1 MRIWMSALFAAIV
14 VLCLAAGG
22 AAAGTVTPKLVMDGK
37 PLEPK
42 EPPQVIGSTTMIPV
56 RVVTENLGYKVDY
69 DSKEKRVTVQNGRS
83 VIVMKLDDSTVTVD
97 GETKKLPVAPTAIS
111 DTTLIPLRFTGE
123 AFGLKVYWDNLAKSA
138 FLYTQSKSGAQA
150 ASDRPDGSA
159 DSGAGDEGTGAN
171 EHPADP
177 PGGGTGS
184 QGEGKPSDPA
194 AGGPDA
200 PTVSGPAVVRE
211 AKFENDSVV
220 LSYEGKVQPRVTV
233 MTAPDRIV
241 VDLPDSGFSGQFVP
255 AMDGSSRTG
264 KIAVE
269 GHPSLQAVRYS
280 VFSDKPSSTLRFVL
294 DLNQPWNY
302 QVSNDAA
309 TGQVRIW
316 LPADNSVPPEP
327 EVPPA
332 STESPNPAD
341 PSTPTDPTGP
351 GTPVDPGKSLY
362 TVVLDAGHGGKDPG
376 VVSITKKFEKDFT
389 LPVILKLQAI
399 LAADPRLHVVLTRD
413 SDVYPTLRERTDLA
427 NSLQAD
433 LFLSVHGNSNKKS
446 TPNGSAT
453 YYTRDASRQLAETIQ
468 KFAAPSTGLK
478 DNGIIQ
484 DNLFVTRETTMP
496 AVLYE
501 AGFLSNSSDEAQMY
515 TDAFQDK
522 LAQGLAAG
530 IKAYLNLS

>member
-22 AAAGTVTPKLVMDGK
+22 ASAGTVTPKLVMDGK

-69 DSKEKRVTVQNGRS
+69 DSKQKRVTVQNGRS
-83 VIVMKLDDSTVTVD
+83 VIVMTLNDSTVTVD
-97 GETKKLPVAPTAIS
+97 GEAMKLPVAPTAIS

-138 FLYTQSKSGAQA
+138 FLYTPPKSGAEA
-150 ASDRPDGSA
+150 ASDRPGGSGEE
-159 DSGAGDEGTGAN
+159 GAGED

-177 PGGGTGS
+177 SSGGTGS
-184 QGEGKPSDPA
+184 QGEGKPPEPA
-194 AGGPDA
+194 AGSPDA
-200 PTVSGPAVVRE
+200 PSVSGPAVVRE

-264 KIAVE
+264 KLAVE

-316 LPADNSVPPEP
+316 LPPDNSVPAETEEP
-327 EVPPA
+327 SVP
-332 STESPNPAD
+332 TESPDPAD
-341 PSTPTDPTGP
+341 PTVPTDPTVPP
-351 GTPVDPGKSLY
+351 GTPPDPGKSLY

-376 VVSITKKFEKDFT
+376 VISISKKFEKDFT

-446 TPNGSAT
+446 SPNGSAT
-453 YYTRDASRQLAETIQ
+453 YYTREASRQLAETIQ

-501 AGFLSNSSDEAQMY
+501 AGFLSNASDEPQMY